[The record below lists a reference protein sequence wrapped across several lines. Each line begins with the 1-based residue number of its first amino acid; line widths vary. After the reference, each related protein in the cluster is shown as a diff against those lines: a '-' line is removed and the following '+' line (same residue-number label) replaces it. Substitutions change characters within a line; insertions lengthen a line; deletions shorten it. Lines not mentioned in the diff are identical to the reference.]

1 MNLRLVSNR
10 SGIVVLDRALKLALP
25 TLLAF
30 VLLGTLACKDK
41 HPIPV
46 LQGSEFPDLVQEHR
60 GKVLLVN
67 VWATW
72 CDPCLEEMPDL
83 VAAAKQFK
91 PEDVAVVL
99 VAADSLELREK
110 AIPEF
115 LKKVN
120 STFPCYIQPPG
131 DPQGLIDAIDKDWGG
146 ELPYTTVYDRKGQR
160 TYGKAEPLDR
170 AGFVKLI
177 TAALNSK

>member
-1 MNLRLVSNR
+1 MKRSLASNQSNVVASLRWALV
-10 SGIVVLDRALKLALP
+10 LAM
-25 TLLAF
+25 LAF
-30 VLLGTLACKDK
+30 LLCATTACKEH

-46 LQGSEFPDLVQEHR
+46 LQGSEYRDLVEKYR

-67 VWATW
+67 VWGTW

-91 PEDVAVVL
+91 PEEVAVIL
-99 VAADSLELREK
+99 IAADSLEQREK

-120 STFPCYIQPPG
+120 ATFPCYVQPPG

-146 ELPYTTVYDRKGQR
+146 ELPYTTVYDRQGR
-160 TYGKAEPLDR
+160 RIYGKAEQLDK
-170 AGFVKLI
+170 AGFAKLM
-177 TAALNSK
+177 TNALNSK